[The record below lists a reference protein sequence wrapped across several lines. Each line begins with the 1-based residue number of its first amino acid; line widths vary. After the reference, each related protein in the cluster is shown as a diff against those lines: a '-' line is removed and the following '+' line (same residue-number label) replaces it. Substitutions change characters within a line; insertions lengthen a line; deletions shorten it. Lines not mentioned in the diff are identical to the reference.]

1 MENDRRSSVYSTSLF
16 ESYCNFF
23 KFHISQIFELNKMN
37 SSERI
42 VLITGGS
49 GYIGHFISRELIK
62 QNYSVVLYDLRPPQE
77 AEAGVS
83 FIQVLKSNLYM
94 VDSL

>member
-1 MENDRRSSVYSTSLF
+1 MIVEHQLIIENCSSNNLF
-16 ESYCNFF
+16 KLVFLEH
-23 KFHISQIFELNKMN
+23 KKMN

-49 GYIGHFISRELIK
+49 GYIGHFISKELIEK
-62 QNYSVVLYDLRPPQE
+62 NYSVVLYDLRPPQE

-83 FIQVLKSNLYM
+83 YIQVLRRFFYVTVWNGSF
-94 VDSL
+94 SL